1 MTRNI
6 YIYIYIFSMC
16 CMQRFDKLHVCN
28 IFSELHL
35 LVVKKKFADAVCLYA
50 STPPSLHAW

>member
-1 MTRNI
+1 
-6 YIYIYIFSMC
+6 MC